1 VVVAPAPTQT
11 SLEVRAGIVKKYKAT
26 MKEKPKGSW
35 SGDVVPPIA
44 TGEPFGGGS
53 EVAAALAV
61 AEAAGLLALIL
72 TAREGL
78 VTALHA
84 LQCAVCAAAGDARTS
99 RDAAVRGDGP
109 NWYDWDLAD
118 PTLPGYEL
126 NKGVLDAMVA
136 VQQCPAIKDL
146 DRHVGELTSGTFLA
160 IPVGEEGGGVGSS
173 SRAIVQLNTAPVQD
187 FLRVAP
193 LAGKDFGKIPMAEW
207 SANMKAEIEA
217 AVGLLKSGAF
227 GDPDS
232 FFKVGRADF
241 AMIKGTNEKHKKI
254 NPTYYLIVLGIN
266 RHAEFNA
273 LGVQVAAKANCTFS
287 PGPIKTKDRVAA
299 KCAPGGDYFSYDAA
313 MQPDCM
319 RVLDIVRGTMVVTT
333 QAMMFNTHAAA
344 VEVFGEAAVV
354 KDRRT
359 KVQHDLLLIFKV
371 RGMWVELQLHYGQLL
386 PLKSLMH
393 AVFELQRLTTDECV
407 AASGLRTVME
417 IPDPEFGQSAAD
429 CKMLLHI

>member
-1 VVVAPAPTQT
+1 MV
-11 SLEVRAGIVKKYKAT
+11 I
-26 MKEKPKGSW
+26 
-35 SGDVVPPIA
+35 
-44 TGEPFGGGS
+44 GEPFGGGT
-53 EVAAALAV
+53 EVAAALA
-61 AEAAGLLALIL
+61 AAKKFGNLDAILLS
-72 TAREGL
+72 REQL
-78 VTALHA
+78 VTALFE
-84 LQCAVCAAAGDARTS
+84 LQCTVCAAAGDAR
-99 RDAAVRGDGP
+99 AAEQGCCGCLFFCKP
-109 NWYDWDLAD
+109 NWYDWDMAAD
-118 PTLPGYEL
+118 PTDPGYEL

-146 DRHVGELTSGTFLA
+146 DRHVGELTSATYLA

-393 AVFELQRLTTDECV
+393 AVFELQRLTTDRSV
-407 AASGLRTVME
+407 TSSGLDTVMTNPVGYE
-417 IPDPEFGQSAAD
+417 SAAD